1 MLELAPCSHKWMW
14 SLIFIRIPKNAST
27 SMYSHLGDFNLIH
40 KHEKIFHDSLFR
52 NKIYRSWFSTSHAK
66 PDEIFKVF
74 GRMVRDYMSFAIV
87 RNPFDRAVSMFQFAK
102 ENQLGDLYNHSN
114 DITFKNFCEIM
125 QENHANNTK
134 DFIGIHQQVEW
145 LNGAFQPN
153 FILRFENLKNDF
165 KEMLDACEI
174 KHITADIPHENSSK
188 RSDYKDYYNSKTQK
202 IIEKIFE
209 KDIDTFKYLY

>member
-188 RSDYKDYYNSKTQK
+188 RSDYKDYYNYKTQK

>member
-1 MLELAPCSHKWMW
+1 
-14 SLIFIRIPKNAST
+14 
-27 SMYSHLGDFNLIH
+27 
-40 KHEKIFHDSLFR
+40 
-52 NKIYRSWFSTSHAK
+52 
-66 PDEIFKVF
+66 
-74 GRMVRDYMSFAIV
+74 MVWIILTCFAIRDFQV
-87 RNPFDRAVSMFQFAK
+87 RSMIIFLSTRNVKETMMSRGRAM
-102 ENQLGDLYNHSN
+102 E
-114 DITFKNFCEIM
+114 
-125 QENHANNTK
+125 ENHANNTK

-145 LNGAFQPN
+145 LNGSFQPN

>member
-1 MLELAPCSHKWMW
+1 MW

-27 SMYSHLGDFNLIH
+27 SMYSHLGDFNLVH

-87 RNPFDRAVSMFQFAK
+87 RNPFDRAVSMFQHAK
-102 ENQLGDLYNHSN
+102 ENNLSDLYGESA
-114 DITFKNFCEIM
+114 DSSFEDFCEIM
-125 QENHANNTK
+125 KESRENNIKN
-134 DFIGIHQQVEW
+134 FIGIHQPVEW

-174 KHITADIPHENSSK
+174 KHISSDIPHENSSK
-188 RSDYKDYYNSKTQK
+188 RSDYKDYYNSNAKK
-202 IIEKIFE
+202 IIEKVFE
-209 KDIDTFKYLY
+209 KDIDTFKYTY

>member
-1 MLELAPCSHKWMW
+1 
-14 SLIFIRIPKNAST
+14 
-27 SMYSHLGDFNLIH
+27 MYSHLGDFNLVH

-87 RNPFDRAVSMFQFAK
+87 RNPFDRAVSMFQHAK
-102 ENQLGDLYNHSN
+102 ENNLSDLYGESA
-114 DITFKNFCEIM
+114 DSSFEDFCEIM
-125 QENHANNTK
+125 KESRENNIKN
-134 DFIGIHQQVEW
+134 FIGIHQQVEW

-174 KHITADIPHENSSK
+174 KHISSDIPHENSSK
-188 RSDYKDYYNSKTQK
+188 RSDYKDYYNSNAKK
-202 IIEKIFE
+202 IIEKVFE
-209 KDIDTFKYLY
+209 KDIDTFKYTY

>member
-1 MLELAPCSHKWMW
+1 MLEFTPCSHKWIW
-14 SLIFIRIPKNAST
+14 SVIFIRIPKNAST
-27 SMYSHLGDFNLIH
+27 SIYSHLGDFNLIK
-40 KHEKIFHDSLFR
+40 KHEKIFNDALFK
-52 NKIYRSWFSTSHAK
+52 NKLYKKCFSPTHAK
-66 PDEIFKVF
+66 PNEIYGIF
-74 GRMVRDYMSFAIV
+74 GNLVKNYMSFAIV

-102 ENQLGDLYNHSN
+102 ENKLGDLYNYSN
-114 DITFKNFCEIM
+114 DIAFEDFCEIM
-125 QENHANNTK
+125 EENHANDTK
-134 DFIGIHQQVEW
+134 DFLGTHQQIEW
-145 LNGAFQPN
+145 LNGPFRPN

-202 IIEKIFE
+202 IIEKVFE